1 MTSKLMTSKPMI
13 DLSRVKLKE
22 PWSDRPEEFFRECCD
37 HVYSV
42 KDLCIQR
49 GTLSRAKV
57 DREFRKYLDHFN
69 ASDKSPYP
77 TFLRWWDVN
86 GTKWRSTGLTT
97 QVLIQDEGRIID

>member
-1 MTSKLMTSKPMI
+1 MI

-22 PWSDRPEEFFRECCD
+22 PWSDDPEGFFKTCD
-37 HVYSV
+37 HMSSV

-57 DREFRKYLDHFN
+57 DREFRKFFDHFN
-69 ASDKSPYP
+69 ASDTSPYP

-86 GTKWRSTGLTT
+86 GTKWRSTGFSS
-97 QVLIQDEGRIID
+97 QVLIQDQGRIID